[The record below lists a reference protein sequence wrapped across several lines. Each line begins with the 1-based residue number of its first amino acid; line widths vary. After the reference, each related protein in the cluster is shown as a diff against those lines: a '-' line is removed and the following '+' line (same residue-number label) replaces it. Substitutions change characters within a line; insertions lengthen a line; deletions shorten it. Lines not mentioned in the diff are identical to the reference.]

1 MNRRGRAIEGHSRV
15 EGGTERNRM
24 LEILEEMGSREVLCD
39 GWGNGTIV
47 RMEAKVTK
55 WVKSID
61 YITL

>member
-1 MNRRGRAIEGHSRV
+1 MK
-15 EGGTERNRM
+15 GGTERNRM

-39 GWGNGTIV
+39 VWGNGTIV

-55 WVKSID
+55 WVRNID